1 MTTVNHGEKGEEE
14 TVYLFS
20 FATFKTSDSL
30 STLRREENRMKF
42 REIRKFIMLGWYCMT
57 RLVLTLT
64 PRGPGYPI
72 DPIGPG

>member
-1 MTTVNHGEKGEEE
+1 MTSVTHGEKGEEE

-42 REIRKFIMLGWYCMT
+42 REILKFIMAGWYCMT
-57 RLVLTLT
+57 YLL
-64 PRGPGYPI
+64 
-72 DPIGPG
+72 